1 MRKRHFLHAAAAAA
15 LTTLTAVAPT
25 LATAGPAAALT
36 LDVYNPGAD
45 AMFPVTSVLVLG
57 RKQAILVDAQFG
69 RSQAAQLVAKLQASG
84 RTLSAIF
91 ISHGDPD
98 YYFGLDTVLAAFPGV
113 KVLATPQTVAHIEA
127 TRAAKLAFW
136 GPKLGADAPA
146 ATVVPQ
152 VLAGNRLTLEGQ
164 TIEVRGL
171 NGPQPE
177 RSYLWIPSLKAV
189 LGGVVLSNNQHVWM
203 ADTQSPQ
210 SHADWLATLQDIA
223 ALKPRQVVPGH
234 MLPGASTALQSVA
247 FTAGYIRAFDEET
260 PRAADSA
267 ALIAA
272 MKQRYPQAGE
282 LPSLALSAKVAKG
295 EMRW

>member
-1 MRKRHFLHAAAAAA
+1 MNKRQFLIHTAIAASVAATSLAGAAPQAA
-15 LTTLTAVAPT
+15 LRLEP
-25 LATAGPAAALT
+25 
-36 LDVYNPGAD
+36 YNPGGEAI
-45 AMFPVTSVLVLG
+45 FPVSSVLVLG

-69 RSQAAQLVAKLQASG
+69 RSQAEQLVARLKASG
-84 RTLSAIF
+84 RTLAAIY

-98 YYFGLDTVLAAFPGV
+98 YYFGLETVLAAFPGV
-113 KVLATPQTVAHIEA
+113 KVLATSHTVAHIEA

-136 GPKLGADAPA
+136 GPKLGSDAPA

-152 VLAGNRLTLEGQ
+152 VLAGDRLTLEGQ

-171 NGPQPE
+171 KGPQPE

-189 LGGVVLSNNQHVWM
+189 IGGVVLSNNQHVWM

-210 SHADWLATLQDIA
+210 SHADWLATLKDIA
-223 ALKPRQVVPGH
+223 ELKPRTIVPGH
-234 MLPGASTALQSVA
+234 ALPGASGPLQSVA
-247 FTAGYIRAFDEET
+247 FTAGYIRDFDEEAA
-260 PRAADSA
+260 RAADST

-272 MKQRYPQAGE
+272 MKRRYPDAGE
-282 LPSLALSAKVAKG
+282 VSSLELSAKVAKG